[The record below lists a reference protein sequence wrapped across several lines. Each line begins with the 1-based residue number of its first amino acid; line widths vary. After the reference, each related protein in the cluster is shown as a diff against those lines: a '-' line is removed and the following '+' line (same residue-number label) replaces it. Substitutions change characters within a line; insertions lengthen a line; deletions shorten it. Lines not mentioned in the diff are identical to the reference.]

1 MNLNFQAEY
10 FEPPAPCKSAFME
23 LPSTPGTHSYSS
35 YNSVPPNYNPYT
47 AAMGY
52 YHHSPSS
59 QDYSLACNA
68 RNSFPMPP
76 VLRHHPLSHHPYLS
90 PPLPAFRA
98 PHDSPHDDLK
108 GPCDEPRL
116 NGKGKKIRK
125 PRTIYSSFQLRE
137 LTKRFAKTQYLALPE
152 RAELAAFLGL
162 TQTQV
167 KIWFQNRRS
176 KCKKNAK
183 ANEDLNSNDGA
194 IKTESRPGS
203 ANDSPTG
210 VWSSSESIATGN
222 RDPDAPNI
230 AVMGS
235 NKPISQV
242 ISTQSLG
249 QWCIASGM
257 KSPFLTERCNRM

>member
-1 MNLNFQAEY
+1 MNLSFQSEY
-10 FEPPAPCKSAFME
+10 FDPPTPCKSAFME
-23 LPSTPGTHSYSS
+23 LPSTPGAHSYTS

-47 AAMGY
+47 AAMRY
-52 YHHSPSS
+52 YHHAPPS
-59 QDYSLACNA
+59 QDYSLTCNA

-76 VLRHHPLSHHPYLS
+76 VLNHHPLSHHPYLS
-90 PPLPAFRA
+90 PPLQTFGA

-137 LTKRFAKTQYLALPE
+137 LTKRFQKTQYLALPE

-176 KCKKNAK
+176 KFKKNVR
-183 ANEDLNSNDGA
+183 ANEDNNSSDGA
-194 IKTESRPGS
+194 VKAESRPGS
-203 ANDSPTG
+203 TSDSTSA
-210 VWSSSESIATGN
+210 WSSTESNAAGN
-222 RDPDAPNI
+222 HDPDSPNI
-230 AVMGS
+230 AVLGS
-235 NKPISQV
+235 SKPV
-242 ISTQSLG
+242 ISSQSLG
-249 QWCIASGM
+249 QWCISSGI
-257 KSPFLTERCNRM
+257 KSPFFTERCQRM